1 MIPMRTLLLLAILSL
16 TACHSQKPT
25 QSMDET
31 ADSPQLNLNSGALD
45 PHSMANF
52 EDLVITHMKLDL
64 TADFKDKVLKG
75 YVILNYEVLNPN
87 ATQIV
92 LDTRDLKIRRVT
104 TIDNTSRQ
112 LSWDTMAAKPPLGS
126 ALVIKLPEDKRP
138 IRIEYQTRPQASGLQ
153 WLNPAQ
159 TAGGKLPFLFSQSQ
173 AIHARSWI
181 PLQDTPAVRFTYTA
195 RIEVPRE
202 LRALMSAENNP
213 ERSSDGIYQ
222 FNMPQAIPSYLMAI
236 AIGDLDYKNISE
248 HVSIYAEQSFIEP
261 SAYEFAKTEDMIE
274 AAEQLYGAYRWGVY
288 DLLILPPS
296 FPFGGMENPRL
307 SFITP
312 TVIAGD
318 RSLDS
323 LIAHELAHSWSG
335 NLVTNARWCDLWL
348 NEGFTSYIEARIVE
362 KVHGQERMIMEAAL
376 NLQGL
381 RQEMADLSMPEQRL
395 STCGND
401 LNSEEVFSGVAYDK
415 GRFFLEWMEKQVGR
429 TAFDRFLNQYFDHF
443 AFQSITTI
451 QFLDYLQQSLVSD
464 YPEKLPM
471 SVIQEWVYGPGL
483 PDVLYV
489 PVTDKFE
496 IINDTIGRWQN
507 GVINLNE
514 IDTSKWSTQEWLHF
528 IRAIPEPI
536 SIETMQ
542 NLDKTFQ
549 FTKSQNSEIAH
560 DWLLRSI
567 RYQYAPAY
575 GRLIE
580 YLKEIGRMKLIVPLY
595 EEMMA
600 VPELNH
606 LATRVY
612 KKARSGYHPLAQSKV
627 DPVVNYQPLTSNQ
640 KK

>member
-1 MIPMRTLLLLAILSL
+1 MRILLLLAILSL
-16 TACHSQKPT
+16 TACHSQKPNKSIDGT
-25 QSMDET
+25 TEST
-31 ADSPQLNLNSGALD
+31 HLNLNSGALD

-52 EDLVITHMKLDL
+52 EDVKITHMELDL
-64 TADFKDKVLKG
+64 AADFKDKVLKG
-75 YVILNYEVLNPN
+75 YVVLNYEVMNPN
-87 ATQIV
+87 TTQII
-92 LDTRDLKIRRVT
+92 LDTRDLKIRRIT

-112 LSWDTMAAKPPLGS
+112 LSWQLAAAKPPLGS
-126 ALVIKLPEDKRP
+126 GLVIKLPEDKRP
-138 IRIEYQTRPQASGLQ
+138 IRIEYQTKPQASGLQ

-159 TAGGKLPFLFSQSQ
+159 TAGGKQPFLFSQSQ

-213 ERSSDGIYQ
+213 ERSIDGIYQ

-236 AIGDLDYKNISE
+236 AVGDLEYKNISE
-248 HVSIYAEQSFIEP
+248 HVSIYAEQSFLEP
-261 SAYEFAKTEDMIE
+261 AAYEFAKTEDMIK
-274 AAEQLYGAYRWGVY
+274 AAELLYGDYRWGVY

-312 TVIAGD
+312 TAIAGD

-323 LIAHELAHSWSG
+323 LIAHELSHSWSG

-348 NEGFTSYIEARIVE
+348 NEGFTSYIEARLVE
-362 KVHGQERMIMEAAL
+362 AVHGQERMIMEAAL
-376 NLQGL
+376 NLQSL
-381 RQEMADLSMPEQRL
+381 QKEMADLSLLEQRL
-395 STCGND
+395 STCGKD
-401 LNSEEVFSGVAYDK
+401 LDSEEVFSGVAYDK

-429 TAFDRFLNQYFDHF
+429 AAFDEFLNQYFDHF

-451 QFLDYLQQSLVSD
+451 QFLDYLQENLVSD
-464 YPEKLPM
+464 FPQKLPM
-471 SVIQEWVYGPGL
+471 SVINEWIYGPGL

-496 IINDTIGRWQN
+496 VINGFISRWQN
-507 GVINLNE
+507 GSISLDE

-528 IRAIPEPI
+528 VRAIPEPI
-536 SIETMQ
+536 STHTMQ
-542 NLDKTFQ
+542 DLDKTFE

-560 DWLLRSI
+560 DWLLLSI
-567 RYQYAPAY
+567 RYQYEPAY

-606 LATRVY
+606 LASRIY
-612 KKARSGYHPLAQSKV
+612 KKARPGYHPLAQAKV
-627 DPVVNYQPLTSNQ
+627 DPLVNYQPQTIGQ
-640 KK
+640 K